1 MTKPKQTAIFIG
13 KGLTKDEGPSFMDWG
28 RIAIDADGNPLGLE
42 DMLAAN
48 FDRSTIK
55 EGSPALYVGKLTN
68 LPVWDEPT
76 LRTAIATENF
86 AHPKMEEQINGW
98 LNEGIESHALYEKVK
113 EAKGL
118 LTLKDV
124 GLEEIAAPVEEPKAG

>member
-1 MTKPKQTAIFIG
+1 
-13 KGLTKDEGPSFMDWG
+13 MDWG